1 MEHDQ
6 AENNLPKVEDA
17 WEATRDYGSLVRSG
31 QKIEIVSAPRLLK
44 ASDAFLRIEVSIYVD
59 GSKRYLGGRGWATRC
74 PNLMNLWDEIFWATQ
89 NPHTKAMVWGDILN
103 DFLDMHPE
111 YSSPQQRL
119 TCAC

>member
-6 AENNLPKVEDA
+6 AGNGLPIIKEEWIAV
-17 WEATRDYGSLVRSG
+17 RNYGKLVRSG
-31 QKIEIVSAPRLLK
+31 QKIEIVSAPRL
-44 ASDAFLRIEVSIYVD
+44 SNDGDAFLKIEVSIYVD

-103 DFLDMHPE
+103 DFFWTCIRNIL
-111 YSSPQQRL
+111 RL
-119 TCAC
+119 SKD